1 MAPPQPEAT
10 ETMRIDKWLWCARF
24 YKTRS
29 IAVDAINKGQVSVNG
44 ATVKPSK
51 EIRAGDRIGLKQA
64 HIPKTV
70 DVRALAHT
78 RGPAPIAQQLYAETA
93 DSVALRSALEEQR
106 RVAPEPALSLSAG
119 RPTKRDRR
127 QLQNWDDRWTTKLP

>member
-1 MAPPQPEAT
+1 
-10 ETMRIDKWLWCARF
+10 MRIDKWLWCARF
-24 YKTRS
+24 YKTRA
-29 IAVDAINKGQVSVNG
+29 IAVDAINKGQVSVNN
-44 ATVKPSK
+44 AVVKPSK
-51 EIRAGDRIGLKQA
+51 EIRVGDRIGLKQA

-78 RGPAPIAQQLYAETA
+78 RGPAPIAHQLYAETA

>member
-24 YKTRS
+24 YKTRA
-29 IAVDAINKGQVSVNG
+29 IAVDAINKGQVSVNN
-44 ATVKPSK
+44 AVVKPSK
-51 EIRAGDRIGLKQA
+51 EIRVGDRIGLKQA

-93 DSVALRSALEEQR
+93 DSVALRSALEGLCCINQR
-106 RVAPEPALSLSAG
+106 EA
-119 RPTKRDRR
+119 
-127 QLQNWDDRWTTKLP
+127 KLPQTPGAAMPRPPFGACPVQ